1 MDKFTKLFAAK
12 EKLQYSLQAIVQAD
26 LTRIE
31 GIDALTAFTI
41 ITEQGVDM
49 SPFATERHF
58 ASHLGLCPDNQIT
71 GGRVRKKSTRRVASR
86 AARALRVAAQ
96 SLARSKT
103 ALGAFYRR
111 IKGRCGAAKAIVATA
126 HKLAKIIYRMLK
138 HGEQYVACGQEEYER
153 QYQERLLKNLARQ
166 ASRMGCQLVVE
177 NSGEVLS

>member
-1 MDKFTKLFAAK
+1 M
-12 EKLQYSLQAIVQAD
+12 
-26 LTRIE
+26 
-31 GIDALTAFTI
+31 
-41 ITEQGVDM
+41 
-49 SPFATERHF
+49 
-58 ASHLGLCPDNQIT
+58 
-71 GGRVRKKSTRRVASR
+71 
-86 AARALRVAAQ
+86 AAQ

-138 HGEQYVACGQEEYER
+138 HGEQHVARGQEEYER

-166 ASRMGCQLVVE
+166 ATRMGCQLIVE